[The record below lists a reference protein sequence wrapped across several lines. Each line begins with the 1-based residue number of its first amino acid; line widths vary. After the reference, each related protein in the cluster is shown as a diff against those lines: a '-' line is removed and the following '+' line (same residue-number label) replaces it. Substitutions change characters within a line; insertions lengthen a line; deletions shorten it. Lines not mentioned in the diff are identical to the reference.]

1 MEYLAPEHQ
10 DLATKGLDELRGK
23 LHPPQRDV
31 LDNIKSKPEDF
42 SFARIFRIAQENT
55 NRSLPT
61 ASLIWKHLLGITVDK
76 QQKFAVMNK
85 LFHVQIA
92 TGPWNV
98 ALETAKNLFNET
110 MLSSLDSTSRKPT
123 TEGSLGRTS
132 SVFGLL

>member
-23 LHPPQRDV
+23 LHTAQQNV
-31 LDNIKSKPEDF
+31 LDNIKSKPEEF
-42 SFARIFRIAQENT
+42 SFARTFRIAQEYT

-61 ASLIWKHLLGITVDK
+61 ASLIWEYLLEIIENKG
-76 QQKFAVMNK
+76 QKFAVMNN

-92 TGPWNV
+92 TGPWNA

-110 MLSSLDSTSRKPT
+110 MESSLDSTSRKAT
-123 TEGSLGRTS
+123 TEGIIGGIS

>member
-23 LHPPQRDV
+23 LHTPQQNV

-42 SFARIFRIAQENT
+42 SFARTFRIAQEYN

-61 ASLIWKHLLGITVDK
+61 ASLIWEYLLGITENK
-76 QQKFAVMNK
+76 EQKFAVMNK
-85 LFHVQIA
+85 LFYVQIA
-92 TGPWNV
+92 TGPWNA

-110 MLSSLDSTSRKPT
+110 MEYSLDSTSRKAT
-123 TEGSLGRTS
+123 TEGSIGRKS